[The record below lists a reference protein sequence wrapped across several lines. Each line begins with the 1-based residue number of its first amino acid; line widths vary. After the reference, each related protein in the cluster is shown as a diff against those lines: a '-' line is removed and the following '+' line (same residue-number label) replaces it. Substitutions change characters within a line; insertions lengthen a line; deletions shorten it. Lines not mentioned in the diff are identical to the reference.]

1 MAPRAAES
9 TGLGMLTSKASLR
22 ADTLGWVIDE
32 LATESHRTLL
42 LDRLESQLKAKPHIS
57 RMLFAFNASDD
68 RKVQK
73 AIDQEF
79 ADWRKKHLDH
89 SKVRLDGVKMGDI
102 VSLHLRDVHIAATTN
117 AFCAVLGDGRVVTW
131 GDSKYG
137 GDCSSGVKHIAASF
151 AAFAAILSNGSV
163 VAWGNSG
170 FGGNIG
176 PVAHQL
182 GNVERIIASCGA
194 FAAIC
199 ADGSVVT
206 WGHGSHGGDSRA
218 VQHRLRNVQE
228 IHAAHMSFA
237 AIIDDGSVVTWG
249 NPLHGGD
256 SSAVEHSLRNV
267 HTIQATN
274 GAFAAIRSDGSVVT
288 WGQSKQG
295 GDSRAVQH
303 SLQNVR
309 KIRASPGAFAALLV
323 NGSVVTWGHSDHG
336 GDSSSVKDQ
345 LVDVQ
350 QLEASFGAFAAVLSD
365 GSVVVASDGAFA
377 AIRRDGSVVTWGNPG
392 QGGDNKAVQEELRNV
407 RHIQASRRAFTA
419 ILENGQE
426 NAAEA
431 LTGVIVYTQTFALH
445 LLEGPSELIFK
456 ALGFFHS
463 ISTEVRQVE
472 SPAPGMTP
480 RPNEKGEPPGLV
492 SVVRVLHFT
501 ELHAVRVARTWCS
514 MPHPG
519 RATGGAQQPLEEGS
533 CHEMVFS
540 LYKKMLCLCLKVRKL
555 LDGEQDSDGGSLLK
569 TYKKAA
575 DELPS
580 IDEVLASSRRPLSPL
595 FRWCSILSC
604 FGPFRPLCL
613 IDDHG
618 GRKTRD
624 PVGCVTILCI
634 LPQTGFISGFFQV
647 QHEFA

>member
-79 ADWRKKHLDH
+79 ADWRKK
-89 SKVRLDGVKMGDI
+89 
-102 VSLHLRDVHIAATTN
+102 
-117 AFCAVLGDGRVVTW
+117 
-131 GDSKYG
+131 
-137 GDCSSGVKHIAASF
+137 
-151 AAFAAILSNGSV
+151 
-163 VAWGNSG
+163 
-170 FGGNIG
+170 
-176 PVAHQL
+176 
-182 GNVERIIASCGA
+182 
-194 FAAIC
+194 
-199 ADGSVVT
+199 
-206 WGHGSHGGDSRA
+206 
-218 VQHRLRNVQE
+218 
-228 IHAAHMSFA
+228 
-237 AIIDDGSVVTWG
+237 
-249 NPLHGGD
+249 
-256 SSAVEHSLRNV
+256 
-267 HTIQATN
+267 
-274 GAFAAIRSDGSVVT
+274 
-288 WGQSKQG
+288 
-295 GDSRAVQH
+295 
-303 SLQNVR
+303 
-309 KIRASPGAFAALLV
+309 
-323 NGSVVTWGHSDHG
+323 
-336 GDSSSVKDQ
+336 
-345 LVDVQ
+345 
-350 QLEASFGAFAAVLSD
+350 
-365 GSVVVASDGAFA
+365 
-377 AIRRDGSVVTWGNPG
+377 
-392 QGGDNKAVQEELRNV
+392 
-407 RHIQASRRAFTA
+407 
-419 ILENGQE
+419 QE